1 MIASSKKKIRTT
13 TGLAFAAVCAVTLV
27 GVQSGPATAEPLLHG
42 ASAAVDHS
50 ATVYG
55 DVEVIAALVA
65 GQGQLVNDHPVLAGY
80 LPSGNDRLTAPELAH
95 LKEAFTAADP
105 EFHSSVTI
113 PFQSGDP
120 FKVESALNTFRA
132 ALEDI
137 QGAAIT
143 NTSDGKCLVV
153 AAAAVLAVGAVAV
166 AVYYKTYL
174 WPKTAAGGAEAT
186 RAFAA
191 IVASEV
197 SS

>member
-13 TGLAFAAVCAVTLV
+13 TGLAVAALCAATLV
-27 GVQSGPATAEPLLHG
+27 GVQGDPATAEPLLHE

-50 ATVYG
+50 AAVYG

-65 GQGQLVNDHPVLAGY
+65 GQGQLINDHPVLAGY
-80 LPSGNDRLTAPELAH
+80 LPSGNDRLTAPELDQ
-95 LKEAFTAADP
+95 LKAAFIAADP

-132 ALEDI
+132 ALEDV
-137 QGAAIT
+137 QGTAIT

-174 WPKTAAGGAEAT
+174 WPKTASEGAEAT